1 MMTNLFT
8 QFSIPTVLGVSLLP
22 ITLLYPLILM
32 TFPKKQLMSNRY
44 TTMTFWLTKNIIKNL
59 MPPSTSPT
67 HKWTPILTSLIL
79 LILTINILGML
90 PYTFTPTTQLSLTLT
105 LAFPLWLGTVLTGL
119 RTQPTTAMAHLL
131 PMGTPI
137 PLIPILIVVE
147 TISLLIRPLALGVR
161 LTANLT
167 AGHLLLQ
174 LISTTTL
181 MTTTTLPALA
191 PAPALVLMLF
201 TILEIAVAVIQAYV
215 FTLLLTLYLQE
226 NS

>member
-8 QFSIPTVLGVSLLP
+8 QFSIPTIMGLSLLP
-22 ITLLYPLILM
+22 ITLFYPLMLINLSQKRLKSSRLI
-32 TFPKKQLMSNRY
+32 TLTS
-44 TTMTFWLTKNIIKNL
+44 WLTKNIIKYL
-59 MPPSTSPT
+59 MPTSTSPT

-90 PYTFTPTTQLSLTLT
+90 PYTFTPTTQLSLTLS
-105 LAFPLWLGTVLTGL
+105 LALPLWLGTVLTGL
-119 RTQPTTAMAHLL
+119 RTQPTKTMAHLL
-131 PMGTPI
+131 PLGTPI

-147 TISLLIRPLALGVR
+147 TISLIIRPLALGVR

-174 LISTTTL
+174 LISTTSLTTTMIFPSLTL
-181 MTTTTLPALA
+181 MPTIT
-191 PAPALVLMLF
+191 LMLF
-201 TILEIAVAVIQAYV
+201 TILEIAVAMIQAYV
-215 FTLLLTLYLQE
+215 FTLLLILYLQE